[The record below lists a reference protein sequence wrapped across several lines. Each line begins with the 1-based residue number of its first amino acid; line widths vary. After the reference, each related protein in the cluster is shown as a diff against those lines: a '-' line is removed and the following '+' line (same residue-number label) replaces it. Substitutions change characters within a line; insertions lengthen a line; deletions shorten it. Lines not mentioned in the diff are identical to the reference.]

1 MEYHEGQH
9 SHVLESD
16 STARASTPEMMDL
29 ENCRNFVECGAETAD
44 DFGAQPAAEKGS
56 LTAVDRGAEA
66 DRDTP
71 AADRTPLDSVR
82 AGTAHRVLRGR
93 VAAGSAPLGPDP
105 LGPHARRCP
114 PARGH
119 LTPRLELTGPSVGQA
134 AAEAW
139 RAWEGLCPTLL
150 PVAAQ
155 SARRSSPW
163 TAAREPARAPFG
175 AAAEDRGVHPRR
187 LLWRPRA
194 SVEQQVSQRAGRPAG
209 RSWDP
214 SAHGVTAPA
223 SLGWEAQRLG
233 LSVFQGI
240 SAKSK
245 SWTLCLGAS
254 YSRDKD
260 GVVIASKLLPAA
272 KNLRKCQLWLM
283 LTRPAWGSLSGAFH
297 LAIIPIPNLI
307 PLKRGSQKEETKRSE
322 DEPTYEVENQFIL
335 RLPPEHASTVREM
348 IRSGN
353 ADMKDKL
360 KIDLSSD
367 NRHATVEVK
376 DVSLTAKMVDLPCV
390 VESLKTLNSKVF
402 YKTAD
407 ISQMLVCTADASHS
421 PMEDPVASAD
431 LKAIKKNEKGRQ
443 KKYTSKHGIT
453 PPLQNV
459 RKKRFHKTTKKLPGL
474 KQVEEV
480 SLTTE
485 EKSILGKQVSND
497 ITSTSPALSPVQFT
511 ESPEVEKELKRLL
524 YCDSEAVS
532 VRWEV
537 VSEDEIKKTESQ
549 ASVPSFEIAPGTSG
563 SKQSHSSSERHVLR
577 GTLNDS
583 SSNDDEN
590 EEEEEDDDEEFYYD
604 IRDEEKERS
613 YEEKLQKELQAK
625 LTKYGQGKAKE
636 GDSSIVMEIQ
646 KHIHY
651 SEEKLQEIRFK
662 AQRQKDLLKK
672 VESLTLRNH
681 LHVVLERLMLQEKE
695 KNEQISS
702 LQEKL
707 KHFQKK

>member
-29 ENCRNFVECGAETAD
+29 ENLRILVECGAETAD
-44 DFGAQPAAEKGS
+44 DFGAQAAAEKG
-56 LTAVDRGAEA
+56 TPTTVDRGAEA
-66 DRDTP
+66 EANRDAQ
-71 AADRTPLDSVR
+71 AADRTPLDS
-82 AGTAHRVLRGR
+82 
-93 VAAGSAPLGPDP
+93 
-105 LGPHARRCP
+105 
-114 PARGH
+114 
-119 LTPRLELTGPSVGQA
+119 
-134 AAEAW
+134 
-139 RAWEGLCPTLL
+139 
-150 PVAAQ
+150 
-155 SARRSSPW
+155 
-163 TAAREPARAPFG
+163 ARART
-175 AAAEDRGVHPRR
+175 EV
-187 LLWRPRA
+187 
-194 SVEQQVSQRAGRPAG
+194 
-209 RSWDP
+209 
-214 SAHGVTAPA
+214 
-223 SLGWEAQRLG
+223 
-233 LSVFQGI
+233 
-240 SAKSK
+240 
-245 SWTLCLGAS
+245 
-254 YSRDKD
+254 
-260 GVVIASKLLPAA
+260 
-272 KNLRKCQLWLM
+272 
-283 LTRPAWGSLSGAFH
+283 
-297 LAIIPIPNLI
+297 
-307 PLKRGSQKEETKRSE
+307 KRSE
-322 DEPTYEVENQFIL
+322 DEHTYDVENQFIL

-497 ITSTSPALSPVQFT
+497 ITSTSLASSPVQFT

-537 VSEDEIKKTESQ
+537 VNEDETKTESQ

-563 SKQSHSSSERHVLR
+563 SKQSHRSSEYHVLR
-577 GTLNDS
+577 GTPNDS
-583 SSNDDEN
+583 SSTDDNEN

-636 GDSSIVMEIQ
+636 GDNSIVMEIQ

-651 SEEKLQEIRFK
+651 SEKKLQEIRFK

-672 VESLTLRNH
+672 VESSTLRNH

-707 KHFQKK
+707 KHFQEK